1 MSSSAHK
8 TSFVQE
14 DGESDDSDSNKKD
27 SRENTNRLRQFEAF
41 DSEDV
46 DSADDQHENSY
57 GGSQYKPYVSPVNQE
72 STAKKRKIVVTPQN
86 IKPNQIK
93 QTGST

>member
-27 SRENTNRLRQFEAF
+27 SRENTNRLRQFEVF
-41 DSEDV
+41 DNKDV
-46 DSADDQHENSY
+46 DSADDQHQNSY
-57 GGSQYKPYVSPVNQE
+57 GGYQDKPYVSPVNQE
-72 STAKKRKIVVTPQN
+72 AAEKKRKIVVTPQN

>member
-1 MSSSAHK
+1 MMNLMIVIVTKKTAVKIRTDSS
-8 TSFVQE
+8 T
-14 DGESDDSDSNKKD
+14 DSS
-27 SRENTNRLRQFEAF
+27 F

-46 DSADDQHENSY
+46 DSADDQHQNSY

-72 STAKKRKIVVTPQN
+72 STEKKRKIVVTPQN

>member
-27 SRENTNRLRQFEAF
+27 SRENTNRLRQFEVF
-41 DSEDV
+41 DNKDV
-46 DSADDQHENSY
+46 DSADDQHQNSY
-57 GGSQYKPYVSPVNQE
+57 GGYQYKPYVSPFNQE
-72 STAKKRKIVVTPQN
+72 AAEKKRKIVVTPQN